1 MKTYQEAEEILKKIR
16 SCKKILLTLHRG
28 PDADSIGSNL
38 ALYQYLKDLGKE
50 VDLIS
55 VDEPSRNL
63 SFLEGFPEIKIED
76 IAEKDLSAFD
86 LILILDSGS
95 PEMLTYK
102 QGFIFSN
109 NEQVIVIDHHKTNT
123 GYGKLNL
130 IDSDTGSVSEIIYK
144 LLEAWGAQMSP
155 GIATSLLTGII
166 GDTGSFRFESSVSPE
181 TFIVASSLLEKRARL
196 GQAVYNLFQSTELA
210 TLKYWGVILKNLEI
224 KESNGIKFAFSAVSE
239 DELGY
244 PPSRNTLGVSPRMKA
259 KKFSLRRDSAP
270 DEAWGEDIPTARS
283 RELHID
289 KSSKSGAATVFFS
302 SVSGTEFGL
311 LLTQDKIAIDGSLR
325 SRSSLDVAVIAE
337 VCGGGGHKAAAGFRY
352 MLDGKSFDEG
362 VRTILDVVND
372 VLAKQHVENS

>member
-1 MKTYQEAEEILKKIR
+1 MKTYQETEEILVKIR

-28 PDADSIGSNL
+28 PDPDSIGSNL

-109 NEQVIVIDHHKTNT
+109 NEQVIVVDHHKTNA
-123 GYGKLNL
+123 GYGTINL
-130 IDSDTGSVSEIIYK
+130 IDSSTGSVSEIIYK

-181 TFIVASSLLEKRARL
+181 TFIVASSLLKKGARL

-210 TLKYWGVILKNLEI
+210 TLKYWGVILNNLEI
-224 KESNGIKFAFSAVSE
+224 KESNGVKFAFSAVSE
-239 DELGY
+239 DELSY
-244 PPSRNTLGVSPRMKA
+244 V
-259 KKFSLRRDSAP
+259 
-270 DEAWGEDIPTARS
+270 
-283 RELHID
+283 D
-289 KSSKSGAATVFFS
+289 KSSKSGAATVFFN

-311 LLTQDKIAIDGSLR
+311 LLTQDKDAIDGSLR
-325 SRSSLDVAVIAE
+325 SRSSLDVAMVAE

-352 MLDGKSFDEG
+352 TLDGKSFDEG
-362 VRTILDVVND
+362 VRTILGVVND
-372 VLAKQHVENS
+372 VLAKQHVANS

>member
-1 MKTYQEAEEILKKIR
+1 MKTYQEAKEILVKIK

-28 PDADSIGSNL
+28 PDPDSIGSNL

-63 SFLEGFPEIKIED
+63 SFLEGFSQIKIED
-76 IAEKDLSAFD
+76 IAEKDLSVFD

-95 PEMLTYK
+95 SEMLTYK
-102 QGFIFSN
+102 EGFVFLDSN
-109 NEQVIVIDHHKTNT
+109 KIIVIDHHKTNT

-130 IDSDTGSVSEIIYK
+130 IDSSTGSVSEIVYK
-144 LLEAWGAQMSP
+144 LLDAWGVKMSP
-155 GIATSLLTGII
+155 DVATSLLTGIV

-181 TFIVASSLLEKRARL
+181 TFIVASSLLEKGARL
-196 GQAVYNLFQSTELA
+196 GQATYSLFQSTELA

-224 KESNGIKFAFSAVSE
+224 KESNGIKFAFSAVAVN
-239 DELGY
+239 ELGY
-244 PPSRNTLGVSPRMKA
+244 
-259 KKFSLRRDSAP
+259 
-270 DEAWGEDIPTARS
+270 
-283 RELHID
+283 ID

-311 LLTQDKIAIDGSLR
+311 LLTQDKDAIDGSLR
-325 SRSSLDVAVIAE
+325 SRSNIDVAMIAE

-362 VRTILDVVND
+362 VRAILGVVND
-372 VLAKQHVENS
+372 VMAKQHVENS